1 MEIGKQIKKYRMEMG
16 FSQEE
21 LSEKVFVSRQTI
33 SNWENNKNYPDIK
46 SLLLL
51 SSIFSVSLD
60 ILVKGDLEEMKEKIK
75 AEDINGEDIS
85 RFKHDSNIFAILL
98 LLTIILPIPLM
109 KFMGKV
115 GLIICVVVAVIAIYY
130 SIRVEKYKKS
140 FDIQTYREILTF
152 IEGKNMD
159 DIEKNQE
166 YGKRPYQK
174 FLLAIGT
181 GLVAIIVAIIMSCI
195 LL

>member
-181 GLVAIIVAIIMSCI
+181 GLVSIIVAIIMSCI

>member
-1 MEIGKQIKKYRMEMG
+1 MEIGKQIKKYRMQMG

-51 SSIFSVSLD
+51 SSLFSVSLD
-60 ILVKGDLEEMKEKIK
+60 ILIKGDLEEMKEKIK
-75 AEDINGEDIS
+75 AEGISGEDVG
-85 RFKHDSNIFAILL
+85 RFKNDSNIFAILL

-109 KFMGKV
+109 KFMGTI
-115 GLIICVVVAVIAIYY
+115 GLIICGLIAVIAIYY
-130 SIRVEKYKKS
+130 SIRVEKYKKG
-140 FDIQTYREILTF
+140 FNIQTYREILAF
-152 IEGKNMD
+152 VEGKNMN

-174 FLLAIGT
+174 FLLAIGV
-181 GLVAIIVAIIMSCI
+181 GLVTIIVAVIISCI

>member
-174 FLLAIGT
+174 FLLATGT

>member
-1 MEIGKQIKKYRMEMG
+1 
-16 FSQEE
+16 
-21 LSEKVFVSRQTI
+21 
-33 SNWENNKNYPDIK
+33 
-46 SLLLL
+46 
-51 SSIFSVSLD
+51 
-60 ILVKGDLEEMKEKIK
+60 MKEKIK